1 MTPKGDTCATSSR
14 LSASVQATDT
24 NLSCAGVVLV
34 KPSDLSYGPGVWQG
48 VVRAGCD
55 GGAHL
60 WFAVVCCC
68 CVGSD
73 RVAGVR
79 GMQALDLMRDD
90 GRLCLR

>member
-1 MTPKGDTCATSSR
+1 MLPP
-14 LSASVQATDT
+14 SASPSVQATDT

-60 WFAVVCCC
+60 EVAVVCCC

-73 RVAGVR
+73 RAAGVVPGSGCCESDTPPDSR
-79 GMQALDLMRDD
+79 PSPYLVHHG
-90 GRLCLR
+90 